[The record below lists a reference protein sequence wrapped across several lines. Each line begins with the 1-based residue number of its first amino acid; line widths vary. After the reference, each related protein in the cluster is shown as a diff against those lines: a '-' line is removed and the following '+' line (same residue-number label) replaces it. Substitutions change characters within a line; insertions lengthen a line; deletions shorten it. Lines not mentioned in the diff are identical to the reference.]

1 MKAFQITRFGID
13 NLRIADLSD
22 PEPGPGEVLI
32 RVRATSL
39 NYRDLLLVR
48 GLYDPK
54 LHLPRIPLSDGAGE
68 IVATGAGVTQFRAND
83 RVTGLFLQN
92 WQGGQP
98 SAQKSQGALAGD
110 LDGMLAEYV
119 VLPEHGVIHFPA
131 HLSFEEAATLPCAA
145 LTAWN
150 ALVEVA
156 AIKAGQ
162 TVVVQGTGGVS
173 VFAQQFAKMC
183 GARVFGTSSSDEKL
197 AKAKALGQDTGLNY
211 KQRPEWGSWVKE
223 QTHGEGADVVVE
235 VGGAGTFN
243 ESMRAVRVG
252 GTITQIGVLSSSQ
265 ERISVLPILMH
276 QIRIAGIY
284 VGSREMYQ
292 RMNRAIELHQMR
304 PVVGK
309 VFPFVDTPAA
319 YQYLESGSHFG
330 KIVITLP

>member
-1 MKAFQITRFGID
+1 MKAFQITQFGID
-13 NLRIADLSD
+13 NLRATELPD
-22 PEPGPGEVLI
+22 PEPGPGEALI
-32 RVRATSL
+32 RIRATSL

-68 IVATGAGVTQFRAND
+68 IVATGAGVTQFRAGD

-92 WQGGQP
+92 WQGGAP
-98 SAQKSQGALAGD
+98 SAKKSRGALAGD
-110 LDGMLAEYV
+110 VDGMLAEYV

-183 GARVFGTSSSDEKL
+183 GARVLGTSSSDEKL
-197 AKAKALGQDTGLNY
+197 AKAKALGQDMGLNY

-292 RMNRAIELHQMR
+292 RMNRAIEFHQMR

-309 VFPFVDTPAA
+309 MFPFVDTLAA